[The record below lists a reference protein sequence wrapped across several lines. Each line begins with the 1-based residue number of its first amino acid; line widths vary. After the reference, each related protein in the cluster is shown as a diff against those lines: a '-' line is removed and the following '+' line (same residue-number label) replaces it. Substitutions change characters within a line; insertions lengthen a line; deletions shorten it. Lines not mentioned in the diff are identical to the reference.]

1 ELHAARDAAGGFDA
15 DVAEAAFQIG
25 HEAYDLALTMHGA
38 PQVEP
43 AAIAPQPGRPATAL
57 TTHDMAEAIAR
68 QFRLER
74 HAFAAACRLSLSD
87 TAPYSE
93 LDMAAA
99 RTAMRAL
106 HGLFGAGEVPPD
118 EIPMPDDDDD

>member
-43 AAIAPQPGRPATAL
+43 AAAPMSASVATAL

-68 QFRLER
+68 QFRHER
-74 HAFAAACRLSLSD
+74 HAFAAECRLSLPD

-99 RTAMRAL
+99 QIAMRAL
-106 HGLFGAGEVPPD
+106 HGLFGTDAAPDGELRLS
-118 EIPMPDDDDD
+118 EDDDV